1 MADCKEYFFPAAHRC
16 TAIQLAHLS
25 GFSPIITTANPN
37 NTEWLKSLGATVV
50 LNRSLS
56 HDDLI
61 EEVKKLTNGKLLH
74 VYDAISSDETQKL
87 GLDLL
92 ADGGKVAVVTPP
104 VITSTD
110 TKTVIHVFGS
120 VRAPYNIALLEPLY
134 HDHLYG
140 LVEQG
145 FIKVRFCSGPRELE
159 LVLTKRFT
167 AEQRRG
173 TAEWPCRDSSWV
185 GETGEQPSIRAQ
197 ACCPSSGDHLN
208 GELSERQGEGT
219 RGRIEREQ

>member
-1 MADCKEYFFPAAHRC
+1 MRERLKRDAYLAADKLAAL
-16 TAIQLAHLS
+16 QLAHLS
-25 GFSPIITTANPN
+25 GFSPIITTANPK
-37 NTEWLKSLGATVV
+37 NTDWLKSLGATAV
-50 LNRSLS
+50 LDRNLS

-61 EEVKKLTNGKLLH
+61 KEVKKLTNGELRY

-110 TKTVIHVFGS
+110 TKTVVHVFGS

-134 HDHLYG
+134 HDHLFG

-145 FIKVRFCSGPRELE
+145 FVKVGVSSSLREHE
-159 LVLTKRFT
+159 RVLIMGFT

-173 TAEWPCRDSSWV
+173 VAEWPGGNSRWV
-185 GETGEQPSIRAQ
+185 GQIGGQPSVRA
-197 ACCPSSGDHLN
+197 
-208 GELSERQGEGT
+208 
-219 RGRIEREQ
+219 